1 MANIFGGYPQPMQ
14 YPQYQQPQQNNT
26 ITVVPVQ
33 GETGASMYPVA
44 AGNTVFLIDFDQKKF
59 WIKATDIN
67 CLPSKFAAFEFKEVT
82 KQPPTDTTK
91 FISRN
96 EFDEWKTSTDAQLKR
111 IVENLNV
118 LVGGNSNVSNA
129 Q

>member
-1 MANIFGGYPQPMQ
+1 MANYFGGYSQPMQ
-14 YPQYQQPQQNNT
+14 YPQQYQQPQNNT

-33 GETGASMYPVA
+33 GENGASMYPVA

-67 CLPSKFAAFEFKEVT
+67 CLPSKFAAFEFKEVV
-82 KQPPTDTTK
+82 KPSPADTNN

-96 EFDEWKTSTDAQLKR
+96 EFDEWKNIMDAQLKQ
-111 IVENLNV
+111 IADNINV
-118 LVGGNSNVSNA
+118 LVGGGKNVSNA